1 MIKFRPQD
9 CLVLLVD
16 DVSQNL
22 QLALEILDSAGYA
35 TTCASS
41 VKQAIERVNTA
52 NPDLIILDLMM
63 PEMGGIE
70 VCQRLKSDALSAHIP
85 IIFLTASKEKED
97 IINVFDYGA
106 VDYINKPFHSW
117 ELLARVKIHLEM
129 KKTQEELKNI
139 NSQLEKLVR
148 TDSLTGVNNRRE
160 ILSLGEKEF
169 QRCRRYHRYFSLL
182 VIDIDHFK
190 YINDTFGHILGDKT
204 LITVAGAIKNCLRQV
219 DSFGRF
225 GGEEFVAILPETNLE
240 DAGTLARRICQV
252 INKLNIE
259 IDRQKV
265 RVTASIGVATL
276 SPEDNNL
283 EAVIER
289 ADRAMFAA
297 KNQGR
302 NRVSLGKTV

>member
-9 CLVLLVD
+9 CLVLVVD
-16 DVSQNL
+16 DVSKNL
-22 QLALEILDSAGYA
+22 EVAVKILDSAGYETA
-35 TTCASS
+35 CASS
-41 VKQAIERVNTA
+41 FQQAIERVKTA
-52 NPDLIILDLMM
+52 NPDLILLDLIM
-63 PEMGGIE
+63 PKKRGLEL
-70 VCQRLKSDALSAHIP
+70 CRRLKSDNLYAHIP
-85 IIFLTASKEKED
+85 IIFVTDSKEKED
-97 IINVFDYGA
+97 IINAFNSGA

-117 ELLARVKIHLEM
+117 DLLARVKIHLEL
-129 KKTQEELKNI
+129 KKTKEELKNI

-148 TDSLTGVNNRRE
+148 TDILTGVNNRRE
-160 ILSLGEKEF
+160 ILALGEKEF
-169 QRCRRYHRYFSLL
+169 QRCRRYHRYFSVL

-190 YINDTFGHILGDKT
+190 HINDTFGHVLGDKT
-204 LITVAGAIKNCLRQV
+204 LITIAGAIKNCLRQV

-225 GGEEFVAILPETNLE
+225 GGEEFVAILPETNLQ
-240 DAGTLARRICQV
+240 DAAATAQRICQV

-259 IDRQKV
+259 INRQKV
-265 RVTASIGVATL
+265 RVTASIGVATF

>member
-9 CLVLLVD
+9 CLVLVVD
-16 DVSQNL
+16 DVSKNL
-22 QLALEILDSAGYA
+22 GLAVEILDSAGYETA
-35 TTCASS
+35 CASS
-41 VKQAIERVNTA
+41 FQQAIERVKTA
-52 NPDLIILDLMM
+52 NPDLILLDLIM
-63 PEMGGIE
+63 PKKRGLEL
-70 VCQRLKSDALSAHIP
+70 CRRLKSDNLYAHIP
-85 IIFLTASKEKED
+85 IIFVTDSKEKED
-97 IINVFDYGA
+97 IINAFNSGA
-106 VDYINKPFHSW
+106 LDYITKPFHSW
-117 ELLARVKIHLEM
+117 ELLARVKIHLEL

-160 ILSLGEKEF
+160 ILALGEKEW
-169 QRCRRYHRYFSLL
+169 QRCHRYHRYFSVL

-190 YINDTFGHILGDKT
+190 HINDTFGHVLGDKT
-204 LITVAGAIKNCLRQV
+204 LITIAGAIKNCLRQV

-265 RVTASIGVATL
+265 RVTASIGVATF
-276 SPEDNNL
+276 SPQDNNL
-283 EAVIER
+283 ETVIER